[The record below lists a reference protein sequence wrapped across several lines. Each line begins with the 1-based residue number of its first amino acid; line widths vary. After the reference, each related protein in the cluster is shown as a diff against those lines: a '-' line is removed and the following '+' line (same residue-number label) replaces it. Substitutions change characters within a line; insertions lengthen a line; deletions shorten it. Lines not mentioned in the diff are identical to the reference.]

1 MKKIKINFE
10 KKTRL
15 LSKFIEGKKIVL
27 FGYNE
32 IAIYFLRINLTN
44 ICVVEKNFLKKIK
57 IKPLNIKFQQI
68 EDIKNDVIFVN
79 CVTGVNAG
87 LIYEKLT
94 KLNKICFSW
103 ITVKNIFNYNDIN
116 YWYLGNFD
124 KFFRKNSK
132 NFEEIFYKFNDLKS
146 KKDFLK
152 ILNYKVTGN
161 EGVFKYLKNTS
172 PQYIPDFIDFSNIK
186 NIVDVGSFDGDT
198 IESLNHYGIIYETL
212 YAIEPDKINFN
223 ILKNKFKNN
232 KNIYLINKALGS
244 KNECKYLHSDSDRSK
259 ITKNET
265 RQKVSIISLDELK
278 IKPDYIKVDIE
289 GYEHEFI
296 EGARIT
302 IQKYKP
308 KLAICVYH
316 KESDFYSIPQKIFKL
331 NQNYQIFFRHYS
343 YGFTESVMY
352 FV

>member
-10 KKTRL
+10 KKTKL
-15 LSKFIEGKKIVL
+15 LSKLIEGKKLVL

-32 IAIYFLRINLTN
+32 IAIYFLKVKLTN
-44 ICVVEKNFLKKIK
+44 ICVVDKNFLKKIK
-57 IKPLNIKFQQI
+57 IKPSNVKFQQI
-68 EDIKNDVIFVN
+68 EDVKNNVIFVN
-79 CVTGVNAG
+79 CVTGVSAG

-94 KLNKICFSW
+94 KLNKICLSW
-103 ITVKNIFNYNDIN
+103 ITVKNIFNYKDIN

-132 NFEEIFYKFNDLKS
+132 NFEEIFYKLNDLKS

-161 EGVFKYLKNTS
+161 EGVFKYLKNSS
-172 PQYIPDFIDFSNIK
+172 PQYIPNFIDFRNINK
-186 NIVDVGSFDGDT
+186 IVDVGSFDGDT
-198 IESLNHYGIIYETL
+198 IESLIQNGIIYETL
-212 YAIEPDKINFN
+212 YAIEPDKANFN
-223 ILKNKFKNN
+223 ILQNKFKKN
-232 KNIYLINKALGS
+232 KNICLINKALGL
-244 KNECKYLHSDSDRSK
+244 KNEYKYLHSDSDRSK
-259 ITKNET
+259 ITKHET
-265 RQKVSIISLDELK
+265 GQKVSIISLDELK

-289 GYEHEFI
+289 GYEYEFI
-296 EGARIT
+296 EGARKT

-308 KLAICVYH
+308 KIAICVYH
-316 KESDFYSIPQKIFKL
+316 QESDFYSIPKKITEL